1 MAALVDLL
9 GNSLPDAA
17 ILAVSASFFFLFG
30 GAVAS
35 LANRMWFRRWPVHS
49 PFDDKLADT
58 AHSGLLALS
67 AFILALMITN
77 GVSSLTKTEDNARQ
91 EGVSI
96 YRLGRE
102 LDALGAAAGPA
113 KAALAAYAR
122 DVAGDEWRRLA
133 KAPNA
138 LSPLAQNDLDALWT
152 NLRAVQKTLAPTDPS
167 RFDLARYA
175 DKIESLRQTRLSD
188 ANTNIPGAFWLI
200 LIIIVAGS
208 SFLSGRE
215 KPKRFGM
222 QVNMLHTAAI
232 GLAVGLVII
241 LDNPFRGETSIDPT
255 IIGHALG
262 Q

>member
-17 ILAVSASFFFLFG
+17 ILAVSASFLSVRRRGRVAREPDVVPALARSQPVRRQARRHRPFRPAGAFG
-30 GAVAS
+30 
-35 LANRMWFRRWPVHS
+35 LHS
-49 PFDDKLADT
+49 RPDD
-58 AHSGLLALS
+58 HQRGL
-67 AFILALMITN
+67 
-77 GVSSLTKTEDNARQ
+77 SLTKTEDNARQ

-102 LDALGAAAGPA
+102 LDALGPAAGPA

-175 DKIESLRQTRLSD
+175 DKIESLRR
-188 ANTNIPGAFWLI
+188 PAFPMRTPTYP
-200 LIIIVAGS
+200 AP
-208 SFLSGRE
+208 SG
-215 KPKRFGM
+215 
-222 QVNMLHTAAI
+222 
-232 GLAVGLVII
+232 
-241 LDNPFRGETSIDPT
+241 
-255 IIGHALG
+255 
-262 Q
+262 